1 MNEYHLTVST
11 PSGTVF
17 DGDAVFLS
25 LRGAGGDLAVMA
37 GHIPFVTTVKKC
49 VCKVRFPDETE
60 KTADCE
66 TGLLTVSIK
75 TLLHRE
81 SFFDQWYSSC
91 GYS

>member
-37 GHIPFVTTVKKC
+37 GHIPFVTTVRSDFRMKPKKPQTA
-49 VCKVRFPDETE
+49 RQDFSRSQ
-60 KTADCE
+60 KTVFTC
-66 TGLLTVSIK
+66 
-75 TLLHRE
+75 
-81 SFFDQWYSSC
+81 
-91 GYS
+91 

>member
-66 TGLLTVSIK
+66 TGLLTVSK
-75 TLLHRE
+75 NGVHLLT
-81 SFFDQWYSSC
+81 SGVVWNS
-91 GYS
+91 

>member
-66 TGLLTVSIK
+66 IGLLTVSK
-75 TLLHRE
+75 NGVHLLT
-81 SFFDQWYSSC
+81 SGFVWNS
-91 GYS
+91 

>member
-60 KTADCE
+60 KPPTARQDFSRSRK
-66 TGLLTVSIK
+66 TVF
-75 TLLHRE
+75 T
-81 SFFDQWYSSC
+81 C
-91 GYS
+91 

>member
-37 GHIPFVTTVKKC
+37 GHIPFVTTVK
-49 VCKVRFPDETE
+49 
-60 KTADCE
+60 
-66 TGLLTVSIK
+66 
-75 TLLHRE
+75 
-81 SFFDQWYSSC
+81 
-91 GYS
+91 

>member
-37 GHIPFVTTVKKC
+37 GHIPFVTTVKNAS
-49 VCKVRFPDETE
+49 VRSDFRMKPKKPQTARQDFSRSR
-60 KTADCE
+60 KTVFTC
-66 TGLLTVSIK
+66 
-75 TLLHRE
+75 
-81 SFFDQWYSSC
+81 
-91 GYS
+91 